1 MLLWYAGLSVVIVLL
16 VFQSSGVDYRLVVA
30 GSLLP
35 LMVDLP
41 VRRLWFGHTL
51 AGSVLL
57 LVLVML
63 LTIGRPRLLRR
74 RLLCLPIGAFC
85 GLVLS
90 GAWTNTDVFW
100 WPFTGSTLPHG
111 ALLPAPG
118 VVVLEE
124 LAGVAACVWIT
135 NRFGLADRRRRDEFL
150 RTGQLR
156 APASP

>member
-16 VFQSSGVDYRLVVA
+16 VFQSAGIDYRFVAA

-35 LMVDLP
+35 LAVDLP
-41 VRRLWFGHTL
+41 ARRLWFGHTL
-51 AGSVLL
+51 VASVAL

-63 LTIGRPRLLRR
+63 LTIGRSRLLRR

-85 GLVLS
+85 GLALS

-100 WPFTGSTLPHG
+100 WPFTGTTLPDD

-118 VVVLEE
+118 IVVIEE
-124 LAGVAACVWIT
+124 LV
-135 NRFGLADRRRRDEFL
+135 GLAAIVWLVYRCGLTDPERRDELL
-150 RTGQLR
+150 RTGRLR
-156 APASP
+156 AAA

>member
-1 MLLWYAGLSVVIVLL
+1 MLLWYAGLSVLIVYF
-16 VFQSSGVDYRLVVA
+16 VFQSVGIDYRLVVV

-35 LMVDLP
+35 LAVDLP
-41 VRRLWFGHTL
+41 FLGMAYGHTL
-51 AGSVLL
+51 LGSGVL

-63 LTIGRPRLLRR
+63 VTIGRPRLLRR

-90 GAWTNTDVFW
+90 AAWANSDVFW
-100 WPFTGSTLPHG
+100 WPFTGASLPEG

-118 VVVLEE
+118 VVVVEE
-124 LAGVAACVWIT
+124 LAGLAACVWIVY
-135 NRFGLADRRRRDEFL
+135 RFGLADRGPRDDFV
-150 RTGQLR
+150 RTGRLR

>member
-16 VFQSSGVDYRLVVA
+16 VFQSAGIDYRFVAA

-35 LMVDLP
+35 LAVDLP
-41 VRRLWFGHTL
+41 ARRLWFGHTL
-51 AGSVLL
+51 VASVAL

-63 LTIGRPRLLRR
+63 LTIGRSRLLRR

-85 GLVLS
+85 GLALS

-100 WPFTGSTLPHG
+100 WPFTGTTLPDD

-118 VVVLEE
+118 IVVIEE
-124 LAGVAACVWIT
+124 LV
-135 NRFGLADRRRRDEFL
+135 GLAAIVWLVYRCGLTDPERRDEL
-150 RTGQLR
+150 VRTGRLR
-156 APASP
+156 AAA

>member
-1 MLLWYAGLSVVIVLL
+1 MLLWYVGLSVLL
-16 VFQSSGVDYRLVVA
+16 VYFVFQSAGIDYRLVVA

-35 LMVDLP
+35 LLVDIPFLG
-41 VRRLWFGHTL
+41 LSYGHTL
-51 AGSVLL
+51 LGSVVL
-57 LVLVML
+57 LVAVML

-90 GAWTNTDVFW
+90 AAWANTDVFW
-100 WPFTGSTLPHG
+100 WPFTGASLPDG

-118 VVVLEE
+118 VVALEE
-124 LAGVAACVWIT
+124 LAGLAACAWIVY
-135 NRFGLADRRRRDEFL
+135 RFGLADRGRRDEFL
-150 RTGQLR
+150 RSGRLR

>member
-1 MLLWYAGLSVVIVLL
+1 MLLWYAGLSVLIVYF
-16 VFQSSGVDYRLVVA
+16 VFQSVGIDYRLVVV

-35 LMVDLP
+35 LAVDLP
-41 VRRLWFGHTL
+41 FLGMAYGHTL
-51 AGSVLL
+51 LGSVVL
-57 LVLVML
+57 LVVVML

-90 GAWTNTDVFW
+90 AAWANSDVFW
-100 WPFTGSTLPHG
+100 WPFTGASLPEG

-124 LAGVAACVWIT
+124 LAGLAACAWIVH
-135 NRFGLADRRRRDEFL
+135 RFGLADRGRRDDFL
-150 RTGQLR
+150 RKGRLR

>member
-1 MLLWYAGLSVVIVLL
+1 MLLWYAGLSVLIVYF
-16 VFQSSGVDYRLVVA
+16 VFQSTGIDYRLVVA

-35 LMVDLP
+35 LAVDLP
-41 VRRLWFGHTL
+41 FRGQAYGHTL
-51 AGSVLL
+51 LGTVVL

-90 GAWTNTDVFW
+90 AAWANSDVFW
-100 WPFTGSTLPHG
+100 WPFTGASLPDG

-118 VVVLEE
+118 VVLLEE
-124 LAGVAACVWIT
+124 LAGLAACAWIVH
-135 NRFGLADRRRRDEFL
+135 RFGLAEAGRRDDFL
-150 RTGQLR
+150 RTGRLR

>member
-1 MLLWYAGLSVVIVLL
+1 MLLWYAGLSVLL
-16 VFQSSGVDYRLVVA
+16 VYFVFQSAGIDYRLVVA

-35 LMVDLP
+35 LAVDVPFLG
-41 VRRLWFGHTL
+41 LSYGHTL
-51 AGSVLL
+51 LGSVVL
-57 LVLVML
+57 LVAVML

-90 GAWTNTDVFW
+90 AAWANTDVFW
-100 WPFTGSTLPHG
+100 WPFTGASLPDG
-111 ALLPAPG
+111 TLLPAPG

-124 LAGVAACVWIT
+124 LAGLAACVWIVY
-135 NRFGLADRRRRDEFL
+135 RFGLADRGRRDDFL
-150 RTGQLR
+150 RSGRLR